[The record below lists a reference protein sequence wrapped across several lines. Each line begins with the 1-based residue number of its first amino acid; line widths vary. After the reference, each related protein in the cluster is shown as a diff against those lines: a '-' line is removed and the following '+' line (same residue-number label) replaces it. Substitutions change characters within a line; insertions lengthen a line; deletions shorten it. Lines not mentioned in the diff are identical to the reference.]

1 MSAPRA
7 SRLPRLRQLWWGLAA
22 SPVAWVL
29 TELVGYPMVA
39 RSCEPG
45 ARGVGTSGLTHPRA
59 WMIGLTALLA
69 VVALSGLWTAIASV
83 RATEPADGG
92 SATDLAPSS
101 DREWSASTGR
111 ARFMA
116 RAGVFVSAIF
126 LGGTVLYALPSL
138 IVNVC
143 AQVR

>member
-1 MSAPRA
+1 MSASA
-7 SRLPRLRQLWWGLAA
+7 SRLPRPGQLWWGLAA
-22 SPVAWVL
+22 SPIAWVL

-45 ARGVGTSGLTHPRA
+45 ARGVGTSGLSHPRA
-59 WMIGLTALLA
+59 WMVGLTALLA
-69 VVALSGLWTAIASV
+69 VVAVSGLWAAIASV
-83 RATEPADGG
+83 RATDPARASGP
-92 SATDLAPSS
+92 SSRPSSS
-101 DREWSASTGR
+101 DREWSTSTGR